1 MAFGQSAILIRENG
15 AVGTGQ
21 GTSFSAPQVA
31 ALAAGLWQARPEWKK
46 DQVILNL
53 LRSASQY
60 DKPDNNLG
68 YGIPNF
74 SKAYLGEILSI
85 EEDEKSVIGLYPNPL
100 TDGLLTI
107 GFGTTTELDFKVID
121 LAGRMVVD
129 RVLLRESKVSPF
141 QVDLSKLR
149 PGLYIL
155 QLTDGLQISRTKLI
169 KK

>member
-1 MAFGQSAILIRENG
+1 M
-15 AVGTGQ
+15 
-21 GTSFSAPQVA
+21 
-31 ALAAGLWQARPEWKK
+31 
-46 DQVILNL
+46 
-53 LRSASQY
+53 
-60 DKPDNNLG
+60 
-68 YGIPNF
+68 
-74 SKAYLGEILSI
+74 SI

-129 RVLLRESKVSPF
+129 RVLLRESKASPF